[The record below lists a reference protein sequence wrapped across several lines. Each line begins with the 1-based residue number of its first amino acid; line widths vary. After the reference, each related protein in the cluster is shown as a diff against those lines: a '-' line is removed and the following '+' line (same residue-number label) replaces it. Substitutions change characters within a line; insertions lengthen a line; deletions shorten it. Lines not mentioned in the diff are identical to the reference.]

1 MNSAENAKK
10 LITKTVDKI
19 KSSYRPEKII
29 LFGSYAYGTPKPDSD
44 IDFLIIKTTPD
55 RPIDRR
61 VMVRKIISD
70 PKRRIPFEIMVL
82 TPKEIQD
89 RLNIGDQFIQEII
102 KNGEVLYGA

>member
-1 MNSAENAKK
+1 MNSTENTKK
-10 LITKTVDKI
+10 IIAKTVDKI
-19 KSSYRPEKII
+19 KSSYRPKKII
-29 LFGSYAYGTPKPDSD
+29 LFGSYAYGAPKPDSD
-44 IDFLIIKTTPD
+44 IDFLIIKTTSD

-70 PKRRIPFEIMVL
+70 PKRRIPFEVIVL